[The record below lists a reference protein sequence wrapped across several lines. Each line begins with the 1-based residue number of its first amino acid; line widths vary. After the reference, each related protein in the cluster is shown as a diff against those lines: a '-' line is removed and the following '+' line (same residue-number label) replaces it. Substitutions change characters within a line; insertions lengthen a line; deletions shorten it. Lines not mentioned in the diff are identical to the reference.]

1 MPVKLVSN
9 WAMHRLLVTL
19 DKDSYLDLDFQG
31 CQVVVSTPST
41 LVINLMR
48 LKHQMVRSKLLQV
61 SYHFLKLETWQMH
74 RSQEWL
80 PFGSKESSVDSY
92 SA

>member
-1 MPVKLVSN
+1 MESSWGSTESYLETLVNMPVKLVSN
-9 WAMHRLLVTL
+9 WAMRRLLVTL
-19 DKDSYLDLDFQG
+19 GKDSYLDLDFQG

-61 SYHFLKLETWQMH
+61 SYHFLKL
-74 RSQEWL
+74 
-80 PFGSKESSVDSY
+80 
-92 SA
+92 